1 MAQTK
6 NRNAKAGRKAVA
18 PSPPQ
23 LGNAETAAKRDER
36 ALVDSA
42 RSMSRILTA
51 DKPALGEAGPLSV
64 ELRKLLADKSAGALL
79 PRVFGAFGLPAVE
92 TAAPLTQEKWYRAH
106 MQNRS
111 GVDVAETIDMSSVFD
126 VPSEVKAIASSDGRP
141 VRLLE
146 LDEWLGQVILIAGG
160 EQVTIGEVV
169 TYVANTRGA
178 HAESNMARH
187 ELKAGF
193 VLDYHFNPEYAMS
206 LIYGISDIVLS
217 AVTADERFRK
227 IAPDF
232 IPHKKVSARRFV
244 DRKDGGT
251 TIRTVP
257 NPRNRMKVL
266 RQWAKSGNAPAQYEL
281 ARTLVG
287 DALTKSMGAKK
298 NMKEGMKWY
307 RSSAKQGHMW
317 AQCGLAMVLF
327 FRLKEYK
334 GAVFWASQVAANQK
348 VPPILKRDVQFALG
362 VASAEGRGVPQ
373 DYAEAAR
380 WFRFA
385 AEQGHV
391 KAQANLGW
399 LYHNGLGVAR
409 NDEAAAKWF
418 YCAIEQGHIEAQI
431 HLRRIAKQED
441 FQVRVN
447 LDAMHRYCG
456 GAGIEPNDRETTKRL
471 HRAVERERAE
481 AQAYLRHIAEQG
493 GVQAQINLGAMYHKG
508 VGVARNDGE
517 AVKWWRRAA
526 GQGHVETQVNLG
538 AMYYKGV
545 GVARNDEEAMKWTRL
560 AAEQGHA
567 QAQFNF
573 GAMCHKGEGV
583 EQNDEEAAKWIRLAA
598 EQGHAQAQS
607 NLGAMYHDGIG
618 VARDYGEAVKW
629 TRLAAEQRHAQAQSN
644 LGWTYHSGVGV
655 ARDDGEAVKW
665 WHLAAEQGFAS
676 AQNNLGVAYRRG
688 EGVPRDY
695 GEAAKFFRL
704 AAEQGLASAQNNLG
718 LMHKKGEGVPRDYG
732 EAMKWTRLAAEQGDA
747 EAQHN
752 LGVMYHNGEG
762 VPRNRWE
769 AYVWYSLAAA
779 NGHKKAAK
787 CRDSDARK
795 LSPADL
801 SSADEEVA
809 RRRAEFA
816 GTAAPDVG

>member
-1 MAQTK
+1 MAQAK
-6 NRNAKAGRKAVA
+6 NRNAKADRKAVA

-42 RSMSRILTA
+42 RSMSRILTN

-64 ELRKLLADKSAGALL
+64 ALRKLLTDKRAGALL
-79 PRVFGAFGLPAVE
+79 PRVLGAFGLPAVE
-92 TAAPLTQEKWYRAH
+92 TAESLTQGGWHRAH
-106 MQNRS
+106 MQNCS
-111 GVDVAETIDMSSVFD
+111 GGDIAETIDMSSVFD
-126 VPSEVKAIASSDGRP
+126 VPSEVKAIAPSDGQP

-160 EQVTIGEVV
+160 EQVAIGEVV

-232 IPHKKVSARRFV
+232 IPHEKVSARRFV

-266 RQWAKSGNAPAQYEL
+266 RQWAKFGNAPAQYRL
-281 ARTLVG
+281 AHALVE

-307 RSSAKQGHMW
+307 RSSAKQGHMG
-317 AQCGLAMVLF
+317 AQTNLAMVLF

-334 GAVFWASQVAANQK
+334 EAVSWASQVAANQK

-362 VASAEGRGVPQ
+362 VASAEGRGASQ
-373 DYAEAAR
+373 DYAESAK
-380 WFRFA
+380 WFYCA
-385 AEQGHV
+385 VEQGHV
-391 KAQANLGW
+391 KAQA
-399 LYHNGLGVAR
+399 Y
-409 NDEAAAKWF
+409 
-418 YCAIEQGHIEAQI
+418 
-431 HLRRIAKQED
+431 LRR
-441 FQVRVN
+441 
-447 LDAMHRYCG
+447 
-456 GAGIEPNDRETTKRL
+456 
-471 HRAVERERAE
+471 
-481 AQAYLRHIAEQG
+481 IAEQG
-493 GVQAQINLGAMYHKG
+493 GVQAQINLGVMYHKGIGVARDDKEAAKWIRLAAKQGDAQAQSNLGGMYHKG
-508 VGVARNDGE
+508 VGVAR
-517 AVKWWRRAA
+517 
-526 GQGHVETQVNLG
+526 
-538 AMYYKGV
+538 
-545 GVARNDEEAMKWTRL
+545 
-560 AAEQGHA
+560 
-567 QAQFNF
+567 
-573 GAMCHKGEGV
+573 
-583 EQNDEEAAKWIRLAA
+583 
-598 EQGHAQAQS
+598 
-607 NLGAMYHDGIG
+607 
-618 VARDYGEAVKW
+618 DYGEAAKW
-629 TRLAAEQRHAQAQSN
+629 TRLAAEQRHAQAQFN
-644 LGWTYHSGVGV
+644 LGVMHLNGEGV
-655 ARDDGEAVKW
+655 AQDYGEAAKW
-665 WHLAAEQGFAS
+665 WHLAAEQGHVR
-676 AQNNLGVAYRRG
+676 AQGNLGAAYH
-688 EGVPRDY
+688 Y
-695 GEAAKFFRL
+695 GK
-704 AAEQGLASAQNNLG
+704 
-718 LMHKKGEGVPRDYG
+718 GVPRDYG
-732 EAMKWTRLAAEQGDA
+732 EAMKWTHLAAEQGDA

-769 AYVWYSLAAA
+769 AYVWHSLAAA
-779 NGHKKAAK
+779 NGHKEAAE

-801 SSADEEVA
+801 SSTEEEIA
-809 RRRAEFA
+809 RWRAEIL
-816 GTAAPDVG
+816 TRLNSNHE